1 MAWRREDYKFS
12 ERSADVERLIGTISR
27 MQMNDYQKLALRT
40 ARPKD
45 APNELMHLLLGL
57 VGESGEIAEKV
68 KKVIR
73 DENSDFSKL
82 DELFEK
88 ELGDVLWHIAVL
100 ADYFDI
106 PLEKIAQ
113 QNIDKL
119 ASRLERGVI
128 GGSGDSR

>member
-1 MAWRREDYKFS
+1 
-12 ERSADVERLIGTISR
+12 
-27 MQMNDYQKLALRT
+27 MQINDYQKLAIRT
-40 ARPKD
+40 ARPKTAD
-45 APNELMHLLLGL
+45 NELMHLLLGL
-57 VGESGEIAEKV
+57 LGESGEIAEKV

-73 DENSDFSKL
+73 DNDSDFSQL
-82 DELFEK
+82 NELFEK
-88 ELGDVLWHIAVL
+88 ELGDVLWHIAVI

-119 ASRLERGVI
+119 EDRQKRGVI

>member
-1 MAWRREDYKFS
+1 
-12 ERSADVERLIGTISR
+12 
-27 MQMNDYQKLALRT
+27 MQLNDYQQYALRT
-40 ARPKD
+40 ARSKD

-57 VGESGEIAEKV
+57 IGESGEIAEKV
-68 KKVIR
+68 KKIIR
-73 DENSDFSKL
+73 DEASDFSKL

-119 ASRLERGVI
+119 ASRQARGVI

>member
-1 MAWRREDYKFS
+1 
-12 ERSADVERLIGTISR
+12 
-27 MQMNDYQKLALRT
+27 MQMNDYQQAALRT
-40 ARPKD
+40 ARAKD

-57 VGESGEIAEKV
+57 LGESGEIAEKV

-73 DENSDFSKL
+73 DEDSDFSKL

-100 ADYFDI
+100 AAYFDI

-119 ASRLERGVI
+119 ASRLKRGVI
-128 GGSGDSR
+128 SGSGDTR

>member
-1 MAWRREDYKFS
+1 
-12 ERSADVERLIGTISR
+12 
-27 MQMNDYQKLALRT
+27 MQLNDYQQAALRT
-40 ARPKD
+40 ARSKD

-100 ADYFDI
+100 AAYFDI

-119 ASRLERGVI
+119 ASRLKRGVI
-128 GGSGDSR
+128 SGSGDTR

>member
-1 MAWRREDYKFS
+1 
-12 ERSADVERLIGTISR
+12 
-27 MQMNDYQKLALRT
+27 MQMNQYQQQALRT

-73 DENSDFSKL
+73 DDSSDFSKL

-100 ADYFDI
+100 AAYFDI

-128 GGSGDSR
+128 GGSGDNR

>member
-1 MAWRREDYKFS
+1 
-12 ERSADVERLIGTISR
+12 
-27 MQMNDYQKLALRT
+27 MQMNDYQKSALRT
-40 ARPKD
+40 ARAKD

-73 DENSDFSKL
+73 DESSDFSKL

-100 ADYFDI
+100 AAYFDI

-119 ASRLERGVI
+119 ASRQERGVI
-128 GGSGDSR
+128 GGSGDNR

>member
-1 MAWRREDYKFS
+1 MNF
-12 ERSADVERLIGTISR
+12 
-27 MQMNDYQKLALRT
+27 NDYQVQALKT

-45 APNELMHLLLGL
+45 ATNELLHLILGL

-73 DENSDFSKL
+73 DQDSDFSKL
-82 DELFEK
+82 NELFEK

-100 ADYFDI
+100 AAYFDI

-113 QNIDKL
+113 QNINKL
-119 ASRLERGVI
+119 ADRKRRGVI

>member
-1 MAWRREDYKFS
+1 
-12 ERSADVERLIGTISR
+12 
-27 MQMNDYQKLALRT
+27 MQLNDYQKLALRT
-40 ARPKD
+40 ARPKTAD
-45 APNELMHLLLGL
+45 NELMHLLLGL

-73 DENSDFSKL
+73 DQNSDFSKL

-100 ADYFDI
+100 ANYFDI
-106 PLEKIAQ
+106 SLEKIAQ

-119 ASRLERGVI
+119 ASRLERGKI
-128 GGSGDSR
+128 GGSGDDR

>member
-1 MAWRREDYKFS
+1 
-12 ERSADVERLIGTISR
+12 
-27 MQMNDYQKLALRT
+27 MQMNDYQQLALRT
-40 ARPKD
+40 ARSKD

-57 VGESGEIAEKV
+57 LGESGEIAEKV

-106 PLEKIAQ
+106 PLDKIAQ

>member
-1 MAWRREDYKFS
+1 
-12 ERSADVERLIGTISR
+12 

-106 PLEKIAQ
+106 PLENIAQ

>member
-1 MAWRREDYKFS
+1 
-12 ERSADVERLIGTISR
+12 
-27 MQMNDYQKLALRT
+27 MQMNDYQALALRT
-40 ARPKD
+40 ARSKD

-57 VGESGEIAEKV
+57 LGESGEIAEKV

-73 DENSDFSKL
+73 DDASDFSKL

-88 ELGDVLWHIAVL
+88 ELGDVLWHISVL
-100 ADYFDI
+100 ASYFDI

>member
-1 MAWRREDYKFS
+1 
-12 ERSADVERLIGTISR
+12 
-27 MQMNDYQKLALRT
+27 MQLNDYQTLALRT
-40 ARPKD
+40 ARSKD

-73 DENSDFSKL
+73 DEDSDFSKL

-113 QNIDKL
+113 QNVDKL

>member
-1 MAWRREDYKFS
+1 
-12 ERSADVERLIGTISR
+12 

-40 ARPKD
+40 ARSKD

-106 PLEKIAQ
+106 PLENIAQ